1 MGRCVG
7 TREVWQQ
14 VSGNK
19 RGSLET
25 LRLTAGP
32 QDYYYISPGPNI
44 PIVFHYPTVSN
55 DFNMCVLTPETTW
68 DFPIVSQS

>member
-7 TREVWQQ
+7 IREVWQQ

-19 RGSLET
+19 RGSLGT
-25 LRLTAGP
+25 LRLTAGS
-32 QDYYYISPGPNI
+32 QNYYYISPRPNI
-44 PIVFHYPTVSN
+44 PIVFHYSTVSN

-68 DFPIVSQS
+68 DFLIVSQS